1 VLRERLK
8 IGLVSTDFLEMLK
21 EIERE
26 REREI
31 ERDSILLIFESKTFI
46 IAHSFLKPNFFSNKS
61 FVWNEHS

>member
-21 EIERE
+21 ER
-26 REREI
+26 